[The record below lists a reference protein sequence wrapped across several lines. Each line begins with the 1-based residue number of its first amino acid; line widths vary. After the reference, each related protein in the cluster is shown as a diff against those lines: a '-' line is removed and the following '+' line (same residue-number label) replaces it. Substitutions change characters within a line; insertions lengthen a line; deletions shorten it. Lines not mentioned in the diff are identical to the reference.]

1 MSRLRHDKDHQALM
15 LLRVG
20 DGQACIFDGL
30 HSAALL
36 DPALAAYTCLADVMQ
51 IPQDSRK
58 PPDFAA
64 CPKQYDSWSCGH
76 RILLHMK
83 FILESDAILQDPLG
97 AVTIPDKATRNS
109 VISKL
114 CKDKTATKLETSLSH
129 LKFVKKEKTSTS
141 HKADPE
147 CRGSPSEELMLP
159 TTGSSGKV
167 PVKTKAESEANA
179 CPPTPKAKRESIPA
193 EQNGKLSTPPRPEKP
208 ASKFRS
214 KEPVGAEK
222 DPKLEPDY
230 QNEMV
235 AMAQKILARRQEKK
249 IRKKAQSCGKS
260 ALYKRGVTHNDIFQ
274 KLHAGIS
281 LAGHWQA
288 FVEAVG
294 GMGHIDCAICE
305 SIVIKYNVPVRDGVS
320 DDEKEEAA
328 QCSPEPEQVDDNIDE
343 DQDKSPKVQATR
355 KRGRP
360 GRPRKGEKAS
370 FDLKEFMAEERANI
384 YSWLTADDLHAECNG
399 DEEKIAKALAKNPC
413 FCRPCNCRINFC
425 YLTNDRALQSH
436 ENSKEHK
443 ARLAAMDANGGVPDK
458 QEEKCTGVLISSGPG
473 AKTPLGSICERVV
486 DWKLLDCPSILNSMM
501 NSIQVDA
508 RLQLSSID

>member
-1 MSRLRHDKDHQALM
+1 M
-15 LLRVG
+15 
-20 DGQACIFDGL
+20 
-30 HSAALL
+30 
-36 DPALAAYTCLADVMQ
+36 
-51 IPQDSRK
+51 
-58 PPDFAA
+58 
-64 CPKQYDSWSCGH
+64 
-76 RILLHMK
+76 
-83 FILESDAILQDPLG
+83 
-97 AVTIPDKATRNS
+97 
-109 VISKL
+109 
-114 CKDKTATKLETSLSH
+114 
-129 LKFVKKEKTSTS
+129 
-141 HKADPE
+141 
-147 CRGSPSEELMLP
+147 
-159 TTGSSGKV
+159 
-167 PVKTKAESEANA
+167 
-179 CPPTPKAKRESIPA
+179 
-193 EQNGKLSTPPRPEKP
+193 
-208 ASKFRS
+208 
-214 KEPVGAEK
+214 
-222 DPKLEPDY
+222 
-230 QNEMV
+230 
-235 AMAQKILARRQEKK
+235 
-249 IRKKAQSCGKS
+249 
-260 ALYKRGVTHNDIFQ
+260 
-274 KLHAGIS
+274 
-281 LAGHWQA
+281 
-288 FVEAVG
+288 
-294 GMGHIDCAICE
+294 
-305 SIVIKYNVPVRDGVS
+305 
-320 DDEKEEAA
+320 
-328 QCSPEPEQVDDNIDE
+328 DDNIDE